1 MNLNILNELNWLC
14 TRTFFSL
21 DYISE
26 LLNSINIDY
35 NPQQKFYSF
44 LKELNENKNYE
55 TIFRIINIIL
65 QEPDIKKLYNEGQN
79 GWNINFEYVSD
90 HVDNLFDILKSEG
103 VEIEKLQ
110 IKKVKSYSKKAPISE
125 EFIEFKFIK
134 DKFYFRLIQD
144 FNEIYRNGIFWLLP
158 FILRK
163 IIENYLIDI
172 LRRKYRMNS
181 IDLFYKTT
189 QGRFEDFSQLL
200 SNFEAK
206 LGDFKPYSAEIN
218 KEFIN
223 KLDYIREKGNSSA
236 HSIEVSVE
244 KKNIDDKREEINHII
259 NLLESLLNKIS

>member
-21 DYISE
+21 SAISD
-26 LLNSINIDY
+26 LLNSININYD
-35 NPQQKFYSF
+35 PQQKFYSF
-44 LKELNENKNYE
+44 LKELNENKDYE

-65 QEPDIKKLYNEGQN
+65 QHPDIKKLYSEGDN
-79 GWNINFEYVSD
+79 GWNFNFEYVSD

-103 VEIEKLQ
+103 VEIENLQ

-134 DKFYFRLIQD
+134 GNFYSGVIQD

-163 IIENYLIDI
+163 IIESYLIDI
-172 LRRKYRMNS
+172 LRKKYSMKNV
-181 IDLFYKTT
+181 DLFYKTT

-206 LGDFKPYSAEIN
+206 LGDFKLYSAEIN
-218 KEFIN
+218 KDFIK
-223 KLDYIREKGNSSA
+223 KLNSFREEGNSSA
-236 HSIEVSVE
+236 HSIEVLV
-244 KKNIDDKREEINHII
+244 KKKHIDDDREEINQII

>member
-21 DYISE
+21 NYISE

-35 NPQQKFYSF
+35 DPEQKFYSF
-44 LKELNENKNYE
+44 LQELNENKDYE

-65 QEPDIKKLYNEGQN
+65 QDPDIKQLYHKGEY
-79 GWNINFEYVSD
+79 GWNFNFEYVSD
-90 HVDNLFDILKSEG
+90 HVDNLFEILESEG
-103 VEIEKLQ
+103 VKIEKLQ
-110 IKKVKSYSKKAPISE
+110 IKNVKTYSGKAPISE
-125 EFIEFKFIK
+125 EYLEFKFIK
-134 DKFYFRLIQD
+134 DKFYSSLIQD

-172 LRRKYRMNS
+172 LRKKYQMKN
-181 IDLFYKTT
+181 IDLFYKRT

-206 LGDFKPYSAEIN
+206 LEDFKPYSAEIN
-218 KEFIN
+218 KNFIN
-223 KLDYIREKGNSSA
+223 KLDFFREKGNSSA
-236 HSIEVSVE
+236 HNIEVFVK
-244 KKNIDDKREEINHII
+244 KKNFDDKREEINHII

>member
-21 DYISE
+21 NYISD

-35 NPQQKFYSF
+35 DPQQKFYSF
-44 LKELNENKNYE
+44 LKELNENKDYE
-55 TIFRIINIIL
+55 TIFRISNIIL
-65 QEPDIKKLYNEGQN
+65 QDPDIKKLYNEGQN
-79 GWNINFEYVSD
+79 GWNFNFEYVSD

-103 VEIEKLQ
+103 VEIENLR
-110 IKKVKSYSKKAPISE
+110 IKNVKSYSKKAPISE

-134 DKFYFRLIQD
+134 NKFYSSVIQD

-172 LRRKYRMNS
+172 LREKYGMKN

-206 LGDFKPYSAEIN
+206 LRDFKPYSAEIN

-223 KLDYIREKGNSSA
+223 KLESFREKGNSSA
-236 HSIEVSVE
+236 HSIEGYV
-244 KKNIDDKREEINHII
+244 KKKYIDNNREEINHII
-259 NLLESLLNKIS
+259 NLLESLLNKVS